1 MSGASFQAL
10 IAAKKPVVLTYV
22 THLEQA
28 GGTSTQTFTSAAIG
42 TASGDRLV
50 IVGIV
55 IGKDSG
61 TWSANPVSSMTIGG
75 ISATQ
80 VGSQL
85 LCEGTTTAALAIF
98 AASVP
103 TGTTANIVATLA
115 ANGAADIVIW
125 NATGLSSTTA
135 SDTKSDN
142 ATPFTQSLTVPVGGF
157 GIGLAGGE
165 SVTSWTWSNMTERSD
180 AASGIYVAS
189 GADTTSTGSISVTA
203 TNAAG
208 TRAAMLLASWV

>member
-1 MSGASFQAL
+1 MSRL
-10 IAAKKPVVLTYV
+10 IIIDSGPAVLTYV

-28 GGTSTQTFTSAAIG
+28 GGTSTQTFTSASIG
-42 TASGDRLV
+42 TAAADRLV

-55 IGKDSG
+55 IGKDAG
-61 TWSANPVSSMTIGG
+61 TWSANPVSSVTIGG

-80 VGSQL
+80 VGSQI
-85 LCEGTTTAALAIF
+85 LCEGTTTAALSMF
-98 AASVP
+98 AATVP
-103 TGTTANIVATLA
+103 TGTTANIVLSLA
-115 ANGAADIVIW
+115 ANGVADIVIW

-142 ATPFTQSLTVPVGGF
+142 ATPFTQSLTVPTGGF

-165 SVTSWTWSNMTERSD
+165 TVTSWTWTNLTERSD

>member
-42 TASGDRLV
+42 TESGDRLV

-203 TNAAG
+203 TKAAG

>member
-1 MSGASFQAL
+1 MSGASFQVL
-10 IAAKKPVVLTYV
+10 IGEKRPVVLTYV

-42 TASGDRLV
+42 TAASDRLV

-61 TWSANPVSSMTIGG
+61 TWSANPVSSVTIGG

-80 VGSQL
+80 VGSQI
-85 LCEGTTTAALAIF
+85 LCEGTATAALAIF

-103 TGTTANIVATLA
+103 TGTTANIVVTMA
-115 ANGAADIVIW
+115 ANGATDIVIW

-142 ATPFTQSLTVPVGGF
+142 ATPFTQSLTVPTGGF

-165 SVTSWTWSNMTERSD
+165 SVTSWTWTNLTERSD